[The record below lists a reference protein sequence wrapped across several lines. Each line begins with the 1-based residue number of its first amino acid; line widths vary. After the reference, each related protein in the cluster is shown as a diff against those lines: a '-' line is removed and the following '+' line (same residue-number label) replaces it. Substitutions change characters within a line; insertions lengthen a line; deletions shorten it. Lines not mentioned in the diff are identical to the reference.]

1 MPKYTDYEI
10 WVLLYQA
17 SDAILVAR
25 RRELMKVGISPIQ
38 AAALFIV
45 KNLKE
50 PATPA
55 AISRWLMREPHTT
68 SELLIR
74 MEKEGLVRRIK
85 DLPRKNMI
93 RIEVTKK
100 GEEAYQRSRKM
111 KVIHKLFSELS
122 QSERENLRL
131 CLETLRNQALAELGK
146 EPELPFP

>member
-1 MPKYTDYEI
+1 MPKNNDHEI

-17 SDAILVAR
+17 SDAILAAR

-38 AAALFIV
+38 AAVLFIV

-50 PATPA
+50 LATPA
-55 AISRWLMREPHTT
+55 AISRWLMRESHTT

-93 RIEVTKK
+93 RVEVTKK
-100 GEEAYQRSRKM
+100 GEEAYQRSREM
-111 KVIHKLFSELS
+111 NVIHKLFSNLGDN
-122 QSERENLRL
+122 ERENLRS
-131 CLETLRNQALAELGK
+131 CLEILRNRVLAELGRPN
-146 EPELPFP
+146 EMPFP